1 MRYAYLRQSEAE
13 MKDYIPLIDTA
24 VWAALILAILLFF
37 GPEIKQR
44 MREGG
49 TVKVGPVEFGE
60 LKAKVDEVQDNVS
73 DLNNKVTQLFLRT
86 MSPGMYE
93 NLKKIVSGHFGE
105 YVKGAPLDRELRF
118 LREYGFIEVEVIGSI
133 PEEGS
138 NLSDYV
144 SATETGKNFVEL
156 REHLPGNY

>member
-1 MRYAYLRQSEAE
+1 
-13 MKDYIPLIDTA
+13 
-24 VWAALILAILLFF
+24 
-37 GPEIKQR
+37 
-44 MREGG
+44 
-49 TVKVGPVEFGE
+49 
-60 LKAKVDEVQDNVS
+60 LKAKVDEVQDDVS
-73 DLNNKVTQLFLRT
+73 DLNNKVTQLFLHT

-105 YVKGAPLDRELRF
+105 YVKGAPLDKKLRF

-133 PEEGS
+133 PHEGS

-156 REHLPGNY
+156 REHLPSNY